1 MNKVECNVDNCSH
14 FSNNYCG
21 LDQIKVDGPAAKE
34 KYQTCCLS
42 FDKKQL
48 SMSNSS
54 ASGSAAS
61 IQTGISCMAEN
72 CVHNCSSKCDADT
85 ISVGCSAGNPT
96 VKSSTECETFIER

>member
-42 FDKKQL
+42 FDEKKPG
-48 SMSNSS
+48 MSNSS
-54 ASGSAAS
+54 VSSSSAS
-61 IQTGISCMAEN
+61 IQTGISCKAEN
-72 CVHNCSSKCDADT
+72 CAYNSNSKCDADS
-85 ISVGCSAGNPT
+85 ICVGCSAGNPT
-96 VKSSTECETFIER
+96 VKSSTECDTFIER